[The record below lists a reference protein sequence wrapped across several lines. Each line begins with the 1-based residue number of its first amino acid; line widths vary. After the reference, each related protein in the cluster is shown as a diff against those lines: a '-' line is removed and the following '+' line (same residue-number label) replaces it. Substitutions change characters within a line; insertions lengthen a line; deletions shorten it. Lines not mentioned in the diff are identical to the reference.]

1 VKISTIYKKHCR
13 CWVRF
18 TIEDVWFVYE
28 YIFYT
33 VREDQ
38 VKCNFLFGRRE
49 VCDVWS
55 SYEKKLCQTINKLMD
70 GFERKGGMKVGNRGA
85 SSVVTDDSEIFGL

>member
-1 VKISTIYKKHCR
+1 MEVSAAKISTIHKKHCR

-18 TIEDVWFVYE
+18 TIDVWFVYE

-38 VKCNFLFGRRE
+38 VKCNYLFGRRE
-49 VCDVWS
+49 GCGVWS
-55 SYEKKLCQTINKLMD
+55 SYEKNL
-70 GFERKGGMKVGNRGA
+70 
-85 SSVVTDDSEIFGL
+85 SVRRDSVDTYTLRYRTSF

>member
-1 VKISTIYKKHCR
+1 
-13 CWVRF
+13 VRF

-28 YIFYT
+28 YIFYA

-49 VCDVWS
+49 GCGVWS
-55 SYEKKLCQTINKLMD
+55 SYEKKFICQTINKLMD
-70 GFERKGGMKVGNRGA
+70 GFEWKGGVKVGDRDA
-85 SSVVTDDSEIFGL
+85 SRVITDDSNGTVSSMLDHGAR